1 MRKGLRGRAVAKI
14 LIAEDS
20 ATAVE
25 LLKRTLS
32 PLGHQIV
39 VAADGENAEKMI
51 QDERPDLLILD
62 IIMPKMNGFQLCRS
76 LRSNPVF
83 KELPIIIITSM
94 DRESDR
100 YWGLKQGA
108 SEYLVKPV
116 DFTKFEKLMEDLGFY
131 WLGWNRKP
139 WQD

>member
-1 MRKGLRGRAVAKI
+1 MAKI

-25 LLKRTLS
+25 LIKRTLS

-39 VAADGENAEKMI
+39 IANDGENAERLI
-51 QDERPDLLILD
+51 LDEKPDLIILD
-62 IIMPKMNGFQLCRS
+62 IIMPRMNGFQLCRS
-76 LRSNPVF
+76 LRSNPGF
-83 KELPIIIITSM
+83 KDLPIIMITSM

-116 DFTKFEKLMEDLGFY
+116 DPNLLLERVKAYL
-131 WLGWNRKP
+131 P
-139 WQD
+139 SAA

>member
-1 MRKGLRGRAVAKI
+1 MAKI

-25 LLKRTLS
+25 LIKRTLS
-32 PLGHQIV
+32 TLGHQIV
-39 VAADGENAEKMI
+39 VASDGENAERLI
-51 QDERPDLLILD
+51 LEERPDLLILD
-62 IIMPKMNGFQLCRS
+62 IIMPRMNGFQLCRS
-76 LRSNPVF
+76 LRSNPAF
-83 KELPIIIITSM
+83 KDLPIIMITSM

-116 DFTKFEKLMEDLGFY
+116 DPNILLERVKAYL
-131 WLGWNRKP
+131 P
-139 WQD
+139 AVQ

>member
-1 MRKGLRGRAVAKI
+1 VAKI

-25 LLKRTLS
+25 LIKRTLS
-32 PLGHQIV
+32 TLGHQIV
-39 VAADGENAEKMI
+39 VASDGENAERLI
-51 QDERPDLLILD
+51 LEERPDLLILD
-62 IIMPKMNGFQLCRS
+62 IIMPRMNGFQLCRS
-76 LRSNPVF
+76 LRSNPAF
-83 KELPIIIITSM
+83 KDLPIIMITSM

-116 DFTKFEKLMEDLGFY
+116 DPNILLERVKAYL
-131 WLGWNRKP
+131 P
-139 WQD
+139 AVQ

>member
-1 MRKGLRGRAVAKI
+1 VAKI

-25 LLKRTLS
+25 LIKRTLS

-39 VAADGENAEKMI
+39 IANDGENAERLI
-51 QDERPDLLILD
+51 LDEKPDLIILD
-62 IIMPKMNGFQLCRS
+62 IIMPRMNGFQLCRS
-76 LRSNPVF
+76 LRSNPGF
-83 KELPIIIITSM
+83 KDLPIIMITSM

-116 DFTKFEKLMEDLGFY
+116 DPNLLLERVKAYLPTAA
-131 WLGWNRKP
+131 
-139 WQD
+139 

>member
-1 MRKGLRGRAVAKI
+1 MAKI

-20 ATAVE
+20 PTAVE
-25 LLKRTLS
+25 LIKRTLN

-39 VAADGENAEKMI
+39 IANDGENAERLI
-51 QDERPDLLILD
+51 LDEKPDLIILD
-62 IIMPKMNGFQLCRS
+62 IIMPRMNGFQLCRS
-76 LRSNPVF
+76 LRSNPGF
-83 KELPIIIITSM
+83 KDLPIIMITSM

-116 DFTKFEKLMEDLGFY
+116 DPNLLLERVKAYLPTAA
-131 WLGWNRKP
+131 
-139 WQD
+139 

>member
-1 MRKGLRGRAVAKI
+1 VSKI

-25 LLKRTLS
+25 LIKRTLN

-39 VAADGENAEKMI
+39 VATDGENAERMI
-51 QDERPDLLILD
+51 MDEKPDLLILD
-62 IIMPKMNGFQLCRS
+62 IIMPRMNGFQLCRS
-76 LRSNPVF
+76 LRSNPGF
-83 KELPIIIITSM
+83 KDLPIIMITSM

-116 DFTKFEKLMEDLGFY
+116 DPNLLLERVKAYL
-131 WLGWNRKP
+131 P
-139 WQD
+139 PAA